1 MHIEVLPPVLVL
13 HLKQFLYDAAV
24 DDIVKISKPV
34 QFVPELEFPLGVIFF
49 FVSIC
54 WPRLRTC
61 RGTVGTE
68 IMAAIVGKSAEPVHY
83 KLCGVLYCHGN
94 SESAGGQ
101 YYTVDV
107 LHPNLNRVRDS
118 GEAWLHIDG
127 NAVSMVQHEEMFGWD
142 ENDQSEDPSKDQC
155 VYMLFYCRTVSAQ
168 I

>member
-34 QFVPELEFPLGVIFF
+34 QFVPELEFPL
-49 FVSIC
+49 
-54 WPRLRTC
+54 
-61 RGTVGTE
+61 E

>member
-1 MHIEVLPPVLVL
+1 MHIEVLPPILVL
-13 HLKQFLYDAAV
+13 HLKRFLYDAAV

-34 QFVPELEFPLGVIFF
+34 QFVPELEFPL
-49 FVSIC
+49 
-54 WPRLRTC
+54 
-61 RGTVGTE
+61 E

-83 KLCGVLYCHGN
+83 KLCGVLYCHGD

-101 YYTVDV
+101 YYTVYV

-118 GEAWLHIDG
+118 GEAWLRIDG
-127 NAVSMVQHEEMFGWD
+127 NAVSVVQHEEMFGWD
-142 ENDQSEDPSKDQC
+142 ENDQSEDPSEDQC